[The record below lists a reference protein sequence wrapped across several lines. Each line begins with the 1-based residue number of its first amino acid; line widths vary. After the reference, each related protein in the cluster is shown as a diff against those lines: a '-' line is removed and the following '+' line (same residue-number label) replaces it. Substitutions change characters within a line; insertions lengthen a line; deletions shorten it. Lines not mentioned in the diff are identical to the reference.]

1 MDGVRFR
8 HLSVSLGRQSPKKG
22 ARRKDL
28 PERTRWKGGVFV
40 DWRLGVSMA
49 KAELNRRFVALSVC
63 PPSRSKV
70 DFFDLEQR
78 GFMLEVRASG
88 GKTFYQRYTDLRGR
102 ERQFKIGPADV
113 LTLDQARRKARLVL
127 AQALVGED
135 PQQQRRELRATPTL
149 KEFVRERY
157 LPHVKSYKRSWCTD
171 ETVLRLHILPS
182 LGAQPVDQIKNEEIA
197 ELLRRMREKG
207 YASGTTNRVLILIR
221 YIFNLGRKWRVAGM
235 AQNPTLGLSTAPD
248 VQRDRFLSPEEAH
261 RLIVAIESDEN
272 QTAAQAV
279 MLLLLTGGR
288 RNEITQA
295 KWEYVNWERRTLL
308 VPLSK
313 SGKPRAIALNA
324 QALALLRAIARNDAN
339 PYIFPSPINGRPSA
353 SLFFPWD
360 RIRKRAGL
368 KDVRLH
374 DLRHS
379 YASFLV
385 NQGVSLYVVQGLLG
399 HAHSRT
405 TQRYAHLAHET
416 LLDAAERISVIAK
429 SVAGALPAAK
439 SELEQPKG
447 ALS

>member
-1 MDGVRFR
+1 
-8 HLSVSLGRQSPKKG
+8 
-22 ARRKDL
+22 
-28 PERTRWKGGVFV
+28 
-40 DWRLGVSMA
+40 MA
-49 KAELNRRFVALSVC
+49 KTELNRRFVQDAMC
-63 PPSRSKV
+63 PSGRAKV
-70 DFFDLEQR
+70 DFFDTDQR

-88 GKTFYQRYTDLRGR
+88 GKTFYQRYTDKRGR

-113 LTLDQARRKARLVL
+113 LSLDQARRKARFVL
-127 AQALVGED
+127 AQALIGDD
-135 PQQQRRELRATPTL
+135 PQQERRELRAIPTL

-157 LPHVKSYKRSWCTD
+157 MPHVKSYKRSWSTD
-171 ETVLRLHILPS
+171 ETVLRLHILS
-182 LGAQPVDQIKNEEIA
+182 ALGAEVVDQIRNEQIA
-197 ELLRRMREKG
+197 ELLRRMRERG
-207 YASGTTNRVLILIR
+207 YASGTTNRVLILMR
-221 YIFNLGRKWRVAGM
+221 YIYNLGRKWRVPGM
-235 AQNPTLGLSTAPD
+235 AQNPTLGISTAPD
-248 VQRDRFLSPEEAH
+248 VQRDRFLTPEETQ
-261 RLIVAIESDEN
+261 RLIAAIESDEN
-272 QTAAQAV
+272 RTAAQAI

-324 QALALLRAIARNDAN
+324 QALELLRAIPRDSDN
-339 PYIFPSPINGRPSA
+339 PYIFPSPVNGRPSA

-368 KDVRLH
+368 TDMRLH

-385 NQGVSLYVVQGLLG
+385 NQGISLYVVQGLLG

-416 LLDAAERISVIAK
+416 LLDAAERISVVVNGK
-429 SVAGALPAAK
+429 
-439 SELEQPKG
+439 
-447 ALS
+447 

>member
-1 MDGVRFR
+1 MPKVQITRGFAGA
-8 HLSVSLGRQSPKKG
+8 VS
-22 ARRKDL
+22 
-28 PERTRWKGGVFV
+28 
-40 DWRLGVSMA
+40 
-49 KAELNRRFVALSVC
+49 C
-63 PPSRSKV
+63 PPGRAKV

-88 GKTFYQRYTDLRGR
+88 GKTFYQRYTDIRGR

-127 AQALVGED
+127 AQALVGDD
-135 PQQQRRELRATPTL
+135 PQAQRRELRTTPTL

-171 ETVLRLHILPS
+171 ETVLRLHILPA
-182 LGAQPVDQIKNEEIA
+182 LGPRAVDQIKNEEIA

-221 YIFNLGRKWRVAGM
+221 YIYNLGRKWRVAGM
-235 AQNPTLGLSTAPD
+235 TENPTLGLSTAPD
-248 VQRDRFLSPEEAH
+248 VQRDRFLSPEETH
-261 RLIVAIESDEN
+261 RLIAAIETDEN
-272 QTAAQAV
+272 RTAAQAI

-295 KWEYVNWERRTLL
+295 KWDFINWDRRTLL

-324 QALALLRAIARNDAN
+324 QAIALLRAIPRDDAN
-339 PYIFPSPINGRPSA
+339 PYIFPSPVNGRPSA

-385 NQGVSLYVVQGLLG
+385 NQGISLYVVQGLLG

-416 LLDAAERISVIAK
+416 LLAAAEGISLVANGRHAMPPDAK
-429 SVAGALPAAK
+429 TGLDR
-439 SELEQPKG
+439 SEN
-447 ALS
+447 AVT

>member
-1 MDGVRFR
+1 MRFLR
-8 HLSVSLGRQSPKKG
+8 RCVSKCVQFCVSSVCS
-22 ARRKDL
+22 
-28 PERTRWKGGVFV
+28 F
-40 DWRLGVSMA
+40 MA
-49 KAELNRRFVALSVC
+49 KAELNRRFIEGAAC
-63 PPSRSKV
+63 PPGRTKI
-70 DFFDLEQR
+70 DFFDTDQR
-78 GFMLEVRASG
+78 GFMLEVRSSG

-102 ERQFKIGPADV
+102 ERQFKIGAAEV

-127 AQALVGED
+127 AQALVGDD

-149 KEFVRERY
+149 KEFVHERY

-171 ETVLRLHILPS
+171 ETVLRLHVLPA
-182 LGAQPVDQIKNEEIA
+182 LGAHAVDQLKNEQIA
-197 ELLRRMREKG
+197 DLLRRMREQG

-221 YIFNLGRKWRVAGM
+221 YIYNLGRKWRVAGM
-235 AQNPTLGLSTAPD
+235 SQNPTLGLSTAPD
-248 VQRDRFLSPEEAH
+248 VQRDRFLDAAETQ
-261 RLIVAIESDEN
+261 RLIAAIQTDEN
-272 QTAAQAV
+272 QTAAQAI

-295 KWEYVNWERRTLL
+295 KWDYINWERRTLL

-324 QALALLRAIARNDAN
+324 QALALLRAIPRLEGN
-339 PYIFPSPINGRPSA
+339 PYIFPSSVTGRPSA

-360 RIRKRAGL
+360 RIRNRAGL

-385 NQGVSLYVVQGLLG
+385 NQGISLYVVQGLLG

-416 LLDAAERISVIAK
+416 LLDAAERISLVANGQSGPPLRAK
-429 SVAGALPAAK
+429 IDLDQGKNAVT
-439 SELEQPKG
+439 
-447 ALS
+447 

>member
-1 MDGVRFR
+1 MPKAQLTSGFVRAANCPA
-8 HLSVSLGRQSPKKG
+8 GRPKI
-22 ARRKDL
+22 DY
-28 PERTRWKGGVFV
+28 
-40 DWRLGVSMA
+40 
-49 KAELNRRFVALSVC
+49 
-63 PPSRSKV
+63 
-70 DFFDLEQR
+70 FDPGHR

-88 GKTFYQRYTDLRGR
+88 GKTFYQRYTDARGR
-102 ERQFKIGPADV
+102 ERQFKLGAAEI
-113 LTLDQARRKARLVL
+113 LTLEQARRKARLVL

-135 PQQQRRELRATPTL
+135 PQQQRRELRDTPSL
-149 KEFVRERY
+149 KEFVRDRY

-171 ETVLRLHILPS
+171 ETVLRLHILPEF
-182 LGAQPVDQIKNEEIA
+182 GAQAVDQIKNEEISG
-197 ELLRRMREKG
+197 LLQAMREKG
-207 YASGTTNRVLILIR
+207 YASGTTNRVLILLR
-221 YIFNLGRKWRVAGM
+221 YIYNLGRKWRITGM
-235 AQNPTLGLSTAPD
+235 SQNPTLGLSTAPD
-248 VQRDRFLSPEEAH
+248 VQRDRFLDADETQ
-261 RLIVAIESDEN
+261 RLIVAIGNDEN
-272 QTAAQAV
+272 QTAAQAI
-279 MLLLLTGGR
+279 MLLLLSGGR

-324 QALALLRAIARNDAN
+324 QALALLRAIARIEGN
-339 PYIFPSPINGRPSA
+339 PYIFPSPVNGKPSA

-385 NQGVSLYVVQGLLG
+385 NQGISLYVVQGLLG

-416 LLDAAERISVIAK
+416 LMDAAELVGDVVSGKAR
-429 SVAGALPAAK
+429 AGVSTPAPAV
-439 SELEQPKG
+439 SSHADG
-447 ALS
+447 GIT